1 MVATVFKD
9 HRPRDHLA
17 TTIRTAAPLRRSFSA
32 NTQKTH
38 SQKETMVTTR
48 LLVMLAQ
55 GTKDPLQQGTE
66 VQGAAVAMV
75 AALVAMVAAVLVVA
89 MVVVSVAMVLADS
102 PEVPPT
108 VAMEAAT
115 AQAATVPPHH
125 LLSVAMVDTERCAT

>member
-1 MVATVFKD
+1 
-9 HRPRDHLA
+9 
-17 TTIRTAAPLRRSFSA
+17 
-32 NTQKTH
+32 
-38 SQKETMVTTR
+38 MVTTR
-48 LLVMLAQ
+48 LLVMLAR

-66 VQGAAVAMV
+66 EQGAAVAMV

-89 MVVVSVAMVLADS
+89 MVVVS
-102 PEVPPT
+102 